1 MPSPLATFERESLG
15 WNGSAV
21 LTDLSLRIDAGERV
35 ALLGRSGSG
44 KSTLLDALRRRMIGE
59 RIALVPQQHGLVD
72 PLSVFHNVWMGQLD
86 QSGTLTNLRTLLW
99 PLARERAAVDVV
111 LDRIGLSDM
120 GRRNVTTMSGGQR
133 QRVAL
138 GRALLRGGAVVLA
151 DEPVSA
157 LDPTQGDA
165 LLADLANQFETSVLA
180 LHDVGQAL
188 SFATRIIGLRASQ
201 IVIDAPADELDTA
214 ALMDLYR

>member
-1 MPSPLATFERESLG
+1 MQSPLASFERESLG
-15 WNGSAV
+15 WNDAAV
-21 LTDLSLRIDAGERV
+21 LTDLTLRIDAGERV

-44 KSTLLDALRRRMIGE
+44 KSTLLDALRQRMTGE

-111 LDRIGLSDM
+111 LDRTGLSDM
-120 GRRNVTTMSGGQR
+120 GRRNVTTLSGGQR

-157 LDPTQGDA
+157 LDPAQGDA
-165 LLADLANQFETSVLA
+165 LLADLASQFATAVLA

-188 SFATRIIGLRASQ
+188 SFATRIIGLRAGQ
-201 IVIDAPADELDTA
+201 IVIDAPADDLDTA

>member
-1 MPSPLATFERESLG
+1 MTAPLVSFAGETLG

-21 LTDLSLRIDAGERV
+21 LTDLTFAIDAGERV

-44 KSTLLDALRRRMIGE
+44 KSTLLDALHRRISGQRV
-59 RIALVPQQHGLVD
+59 ALVPQDHGLVD

-86 QSGTLTNLRTLLW
+86 RSGTLTNLRTLLW
-99 PLARERAAVDVV
+99 PLARERAAVDAV
-111 LDRIGLSDM
+111 LRRTGLTDM
-120 GRRNVTTMSGGQR
+120 GRRNVTMLSGGQR

-138 GRALLRGGAVVLA
+138 GRAMLRGGSVVLA

-165 LLADLANQFETSVLA
+165 LLSDLTAQFDTAVLA
-180 LHDVGQAL
+180 LHDIGQAL
-188 SFATRIIGLRASQ
+188 AFATRIIGLRAGRV
-201 IVIDAPADELDTA
+201 VIDAPATDLDPAT
-214 ALMDLYR
+214 LMELYR